1 MTSERFTR
9 PADETLRLAREEAR
23 RLGHNYVGTEHVL
36 LGLLCERRGVA
47 ARVLSELGLTLQYAR
62 ERTAVLVGPA
72 ERTWENFPQEEELRP
87 TPRLE
92 RILRRAQPEAWRL
105 GAAKAGTEHLLLALI
120 GDPDGLAV
128 RILADSDIQ
137 PQRLKAEVMKMAE
150 DGQNDGITAEE
161 LREESQRFRQA
172 ADAMNEAMGKSFTR
186 IMLSALASSLMYV
199 PVIGITVYV
208 TVRLALKKRSP

>member
-47 ARVLSELGLTLQYAR
+47 ARVFSELGLTLQYAR

-186 IMLSALASSLMYV
+186 IMLSALAPSLMYV

>member
-9 PADETLRLAREEAR
+9 PADETLRLAREEVR